1 MKEDEK
7 YKEQRDNNIF
17 KLYKAIL
24 SIINKYRHHQTRVSV
39 IDNMMDPMSLS
50 NSQGKQFTQLGQRKC
65 GTQHFT

>member
-7 YKEQRDNNIF
+7 HKEQRDDNIF

-24 SIINKYRHHQTRVSV
+24 SVINKYRYHQSVSV
-39 IDNMMDPMSLS
+39 IDNMMDPMSLG
-50 NSQGKQFTQLGQRKC
+50 NSQDEQLTQLGQRKC